1 MMNSIAVGRKPIT
14 VHEKS
19 IVAAL
24 QNSMAALLAVQVIRK
39 PNYLPLD

>member
-1 MMNSIAVGRKPIT
+1 MMNSIAVGRKPLT

-24 QNSMAALLAVQVIRK
+24 QNSMTDYKKFIAV
-39 PNYLPLD
+39 DT